1 MWSPNRH
8 RVISGFIFS
17 VATFSLCA
25 YASSDTKLAPSEIV
39 SKHLE
44 SIGTAEARARVRG
57 TRIKGNCV
65 LTVREGGTGQAQGEV
80 LLASQGNLNLTKM
93 VFEDEANPT
102 WFKFDGTKTLVSQFR
117 PGRRT
122 SLENFFASFEVLTKE
137 GLVGGTLSE
146 AWPLLSVQAKNP
158 KLEYAGIKEVGGRRL
173 MAVKYTPHK
182 SLEMKIVLYFEPET
196 FRHVRSEY
204 SQTIYATD
212 QQRIATG
219 RGLPAATEARATNAR
234 INAFE
239 EFSDFKE
246 EQGLNLPHTYTFE
259 LSIQSDIKPALIN
272 WQFQLTDFKFSAPFN
287 ESNVGSMN

>member
-1 MWSPNRH
+1 MANL
-8 RVISGFIFS
+8 VIWQLLIGVLAFGGVTIG
-17 VATFSLCA
+17 
-25 YASSDTKLAPSEIV
+25 ASDKSDKKLTPAEVIN
-39 SKHLE
+39 KHLE
-44 SIGTAEARARVRG
+44 SIGSAEARGRVHG
-57 TRIKGNCV
+57 TKIKGVCTLN
-65 LTVREGGTGQAQGEV
+65 VREGGTGQAQGQV
-80 LLASQGNLNLTKM
+80 VLASQREMNLTKI
-93 VFEDEANPT
+93 VFESEDNPT
-102 WFKFDGTKTLVSQFR
+102 WFKFDGTKASVSQFR

-122 SLENFFASFEVLTKE
+122 SLENFFAAYEILMRE
-137 GLVGGTLSE
+137 GLLGGTLSE
-146 AWPLLSVQAKNP
+146 SWPLLNVEAKNP

-182 SLEMKIVLYFEPET
+182 SSEMKIVLYFEPET

-219 RGLPAATEARATNAR
+219 RGLPAATDARATNAR

-272 WQFQLTDFKFSAPFN
+272 WQFQLTDFKFSAPFDPS
-287 ESNVGSMN
+287 EVGEEN